1 MPYSNLAHITAQ
13 ARRYGTINVESRF
26 RSGDARQLRSAPV
39 PKIRLSSP
47 SNPVF
52 SATVV
57 ICTRDRAHELGDCLQ
72 AVARLRYP
80 RFEVLVV
87 ENGPPD
93 ARTQGVAE
101 WHGARYL
108 NCPRLGLSRAR
119 NAGARACHTDL
130 VAYLD
135 DDARPHPDWLAAL
148 ACEFADPLVMAV
160 GGEELRPIS
169 QCEMERLAAQPA
181 HCAGG
186 KRRPARNIGPDTR
199 EWFALTNFG
208 GCGCGCS
215 MAFRRAAFDVWRGF
229 DERLGRGAPLDSAEE
244 TRAFFELVECGYR
257 CVHTP
262 DAVVWHPGPQSPEEW
277 RRFNL
282 HNMTNAI
289 AYAALLWYEFPRFRR
304 QLLLYLL
311 RRNSSNRRRARA
323 ESGVPQLSLREK
335 LRVIAGGL
343 RLYSRIPRPSRP
355 AAPIAVPARKAFGA
369 PNARTK

>member
-1 MPYSNLAHITAQ
+1 M
-13 ARRYGTINVESRF
+13 
-26 RSGDARQLRSAPV
+26 
-39 PKIRLSSP
+39 SSP
-47 SNPVF
+47 SNPGL

-93 ARTQGVAE
+93 GRTEAVAE

-108 NCPRLGLSRAR
+108 SCSRLGLSRAR
-119 NAGARACHTDL
+119 NAGARACQTDL

-160 GGEELRPIS
+160 GGEEMRPIA

-181 HCAGG
+181 DCAGG
-186 KRRPARNIGPDTR
+186 RRRPALHIGSETPD
-199 EWFALTNFG
+199 WFALTNFG

-215 MAFRRAAFDVWRGF
+215 MAFRRAAFDIWRGF

-244 TRAFFELVECGYR
+244 TRAFFELVVSGYR

-262 DAVVWHPGPQSPEEW
+262 HAVVWHPGPQNRDEW
-277 RRFNL
+277 RHFNL

-289 AYAALLWYEFPRFRR
+289 AYAALLWAEFPRFRR
-304 QLLLYLL
+304 LLVLHLL
-311 RRNSSNRRRARA
+311 RRSSASRRRARA
-323 ESGVPQLSLREK
+323 ESGVPQLSLFEK

-343 RLYSRIPRPSRP
+343 LLYSRLPRAGRP
-355 AAPIAVPARKAFGA
+355 MAPIAAPAHKIF
-369 PNARTK
+369 